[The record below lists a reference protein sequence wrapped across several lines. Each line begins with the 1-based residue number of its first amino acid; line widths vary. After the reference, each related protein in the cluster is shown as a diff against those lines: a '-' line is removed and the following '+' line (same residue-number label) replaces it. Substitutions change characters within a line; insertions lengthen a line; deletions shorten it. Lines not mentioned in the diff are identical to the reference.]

1 MTSGWIVN
9 QTANGGNLLP
19 KTRYWAGNSNPWYP
33 NFQAVGSDNYIQR
46 LKPCV
51 ATVDPSSGGYDW
63 IAQSVPLV
71 TAGLCTTPNY
81 ISINTTYQV
90 NPNVEYTGAR
100 EGRIDQLN
108 TNVSKNFK
116 IHENI
121 AFQMRIDAFNVFNH
135 LQTFS
140 TAYDTSTSDGTFGM
154 VRLGTSGNG
163 SQTNRQ
169 IQISGRL
176 TW

>member
-1 MTSGWIVN
+1 LQGT
-9 QTANGGNLLP
+9 
-19 KTRYWAGNSNPWYP
+19 
-33 NFQAVGSDNYIQR
+33 GSDNYIQR

-63 IAQSVPLV
+63 IAQSLPFV
-71 TAGLCTTPNY
+71 ASGACTTPNY
-81 ISINTTYQV
+81 IAINTAYQE

-100 EGRIDQLN
+100 EGPNDQLN
-108 TNVSKNFK
+108 ANVSKNFR
-116 IHENI
+116 IHEGI

-135 LQTFS
+135 LQTFAN
-140 TAYDTSTSDGTFGM
+140 AYDTSTSDGTFGI